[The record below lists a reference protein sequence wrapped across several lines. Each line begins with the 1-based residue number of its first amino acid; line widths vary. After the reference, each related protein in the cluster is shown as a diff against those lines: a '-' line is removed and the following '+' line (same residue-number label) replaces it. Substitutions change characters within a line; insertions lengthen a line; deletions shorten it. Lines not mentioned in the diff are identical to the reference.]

1 MILYNNSSDS
11 SDSSES
17 SDSNDSSDN
26 SESNEEKL
34 NCGKNNLTP
43 PQPMGQPF
51 CDLAMFTIAPAEIWT
66 KFPLELH

>member
-17 SDSNDSSDN
+17 SDSSDN
-26 SESNEEKL
+26 SDSNEEKL

-51 CDLAMFTIAPAEIWT
+51 CDLAIFTIAPAEIWS
-66 KFPLELH
+66 KSSLELH